1 MLAWNPLYGPGYLI
15 LVGLLLPLSPGTRV
29 TVAGHWIWFF
39 LLVCFLSFVSF
50 SLPFLW
56 QGEDETSSHVALN
69 SLGLCTQSKLAL
81 IVLPSPPLLHLV
93 CTSMLSFPPF
103 SSESLPSLCHLQ
115 KCPQHPRLL
124 KNFPWPSA
132 LIPLDCF
139 CWLTRWSPLL
149 HSGLLG
155 SRRPCPFCHPSDMHR
170 MCPARSYK
178 EMGPSPAL

>member
-1 MLAWNPLYGPGYLI
+1 MGQATSYLWGSCC
-15 LVGLLLPLSPGTRV
+15 LC
-29 TVAGHWIWFF
+29 
-39 LLVCFLSFVSF
+39 LLVPGLQLQATGSGSFCLFVFLSFVSF

-69 SLGLCTQSKLAL
+69 SPGLCTQSKLAL
-81 IVLPSPPLLHLV
+81 IVLPSPPLLYLV
-93 CTSMLSFPPF
+93 CTSTLSLPPF

-178 EMGPSPAL
+178 EMAPSPAL